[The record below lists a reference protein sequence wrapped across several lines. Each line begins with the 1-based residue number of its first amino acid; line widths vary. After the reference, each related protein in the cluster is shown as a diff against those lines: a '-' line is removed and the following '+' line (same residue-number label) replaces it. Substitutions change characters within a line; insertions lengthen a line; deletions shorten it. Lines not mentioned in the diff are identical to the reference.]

1 MIAVDLSKQQSFDVD
16 INTIQ
21 QNKFS
26 GNLKQR
32 EIATM
37 FFITEEAKETILN
50 FFTRCCE
57 SIVNLFC
64 SNKYQYNVN
73 QYNTLNLK

>member
-32 EIATM
+32 ESATM

-64 SNKYQYNVN
+64 F
-73 QYNTLNLK
+73 NTISV